1 MHPLRVDEFGLIT
14 VKQKNISKLL
24 SADEFYFP
32 ILNHCAL
39 AIWSNKR
46 KKNGVKIANNSRSF
60 SSMLSHFLS
69 QQSAKLVTDWIYPKL
84 GFFFGL
90 EIIQYGRNM
99 LECEVK

>member
-1 MHPLRVDEFGLIT
+1 M
-14 VKQKNISKLL
+14 KQKNISKLL

-84 GFFFGL
+84 GFFWFGNHP
-90 EIIQYGRNM
+90 IWPKYVRIGSKVVFNFH
-99 LECEVK
+99 